1 MVLAMKYLKGRMKEG
16 CFEHEEQFLLN
27 KVWDQL
33 RGKDEGKDFI
43 INMKKNDSLDVHVIE
58 HHCTKRIEDND
69 QEDDDDIDDYDKS
82 GGAEAVTV
90 KLPPRPTV
98 PTLTLPHHISHLNPC
113 PRPPP
118 IAQPSFPLP
127 MSCRNQELL
136 KNNNE
141 NSCVNSNSKLIIG
154 TSKDTVAVRSASSS
168 NGNPVK
174 SDTLTGIASVTSQS
188 TRLALVDAAAAI
200 ARRRAATLAVNVN
213 VHVDKDKD
221 KECIH
226 TTSSSHLLQQH
237 QQPQQ
242 QQPLRQPLRTL
253 PFHQEQST
261 APHNV
266 AEFRIHSPDKQDPKS
281 VLEKRIGAMR

>member
-16 CFEHEEQFLLN
+16 SFEHEEQFLLN

-33 RGKDEGKDFI
+33 RGKDEGKEFI
-43 INMKKNDSLDVHVIE
+43 TDVKTNDILEIQDIKR
-58 HHCTKRIEDND
+58 HCTQRIEDD
-69 QEDDDDIDDYDKS
+69 EREVDDDDDVDDYDKS
-82 GGAEAVTV
+82 GGAEAVTE
-90 KLPPRPTV
+90 KLPPRPIIV
-98 PTLTLPHHISHLNPC
+98 PTLTSPHHISHPNPC

-118 IAQPSFPLP
+118 IAQLSFPFPLSCHNQDLP
-127 MSCRNQELL
+127 

-141 NSCVNSNSKLIIG
+141 NSCVSANPKLIIEA
-154 TSKDTVAVRSASSS
+154 SKDTVAVRSASSS

-174 SDTLTGIASVTSQS
+174 SESLTGIASVTSQS

-200 ARRRAATLAVNVN
+200 AKRRAATVAVNVT

-221 KECIH
+221 KECIQR
-226 TTSSSHLLQQH
+226 TSSSQFQQQH
-237 QQPQQ
+237 Q

-266 AEFRIHSPDKQDPKS
+266 EEFRIYSPDKLDPKS

>member
-1 MVLAMKYLKGRMKEG
+1 MKYLKGRMKEG
-16 CFEHEEQFLLN
+16 SFEHEEQFLLN

-33 RGKDEGKDFI
+33 RGKDEGKEFI
-43 INMKKNDSLDVHVIE
+43 IDVKKNDSLDVHGIE
-58 HHCTKRIEDND
+58 RHCTKRIEDND
-69 QEDDDDIDDYDKS
+69 QEDDDDVDDYDKS

-90 KLPPRPTV
+90 KLPPRPIIV
-98 PTLTLPHHISHLNPC
+98 PALTSPRHIRHPDPC
-113 PRPPP
+113 PRPLP

-127 MSCRNQELL
+127 ISCRNQDLL

-141 NSCVNSNSKLIIG
+141 NSCVSSNPKLIIG
-154 TSKDTVAVRSASSS
+154 ASKDTVAVRSASSS

-174 SDTLTGIASVTSQS
+174 SDSLTGMASVTSQS

-213 VHVDKDKD
+213 VHVDKDK
-221 KECIH
+221 KCNIH
-226 TTSSSHLLQQH
+226 TTSSSHLPQQH
-237 QQPQQ
+237 QQPQLHNQ
-242 QQPLRQPLRTL
+242 HQPLRQPLRTL

-266 AEFRIHSPDKQDPKS
+266 AEFRVHSPDKQDPRS